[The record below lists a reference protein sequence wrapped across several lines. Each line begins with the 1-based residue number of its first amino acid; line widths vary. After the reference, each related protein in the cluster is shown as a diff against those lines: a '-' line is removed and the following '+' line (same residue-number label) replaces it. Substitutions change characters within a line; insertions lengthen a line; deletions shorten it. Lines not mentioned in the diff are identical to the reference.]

1 MNPLII
7 LYDMTKKKILKT
19 IIRNSK
25 SIFICIIEK
34 LCLSGK
40 KIEVIEYLKY
50 QKKMGFDR
58 NYMSSLI
65 LLALLSFLLSIS
77 LAPLSLA
84 LSIAPLSLGI

>member
-7 LYDMTKKKILKT
+7 LYDMTKKKLKKT

-50 QKKMGFDR
+50 QKNGF
-58 NYMSSLI
+58 
-65 LLALLSFLLSIS
+65 
-77 LAPLSLA
+77 
-84 LSIAPLSLGI
+84 